1 MLFEYMLNYSYI
13 CFMKA
18 TKRKFSITK
27 LQKVAKILKTILALF
42 ISLTVTALAETV
54 MNLSYLDIPIQKI
67 GRFMELHEQVTNMQL
82 GEKRTLQGQ
91 WVTSHY
97 YGSGPSVVVQDNY
110 MNANDAIN
118 DDPWVHFREK
128 WQAASE
134 DERKEI
140 GAMVSEYQSF
150 WNGHTDEMRRID
162 WQNDHVFNEDADV
175 SGNFILVI
183 GKYNTSGN
191 QGDMGQAYHDWVT
204 VPAVESGVAMFGNHS
219 YHLTGSGSDVMVAN
233 GYKSM
238 HEFATS
244 LENATSGPAEA
255 RQKFW
260 SLVEGDHEDQ
270 IYIHQGHIVD
280 GKFVRA
286 NSN

>member
-1 MLFEYMLNYSYI
+1 M
-13 CFMKA
+13 
-18 TKRKFSITK
+18 
-27 LQKVAKILKTILALF
+27 KILKTILALF
-42 ISLTVTALAETV
+42 ISLTVTAQAETV

-67 GRFMELHEQVTNMQL
+67 GRFMELHEQVTNMQQ
-82 GEKRTLQGQ
+82 GDKRTLQGQ

-97 YGSGPSVVVQDNY
+97 YGSGPSVVIQDNY

-118 DDPWVHFREK
+118 DTPWVHVGEK
-128 WQAASE
+128 WEAASE
-134 DERKEI
+134 DERKEM

-162 WQNDHVFNEDADV
+162 WQNDHIFNEDSDF

-204 VPAVESGVAMFGNHS
+204 VPAVESGVALFGNHS

-238 HEFATS
+238 HEFATG
-244 LENATSGPAEA
+244 LENATTGSTEA

-286 NSN
+286 SSN

>member
-1 MLFEYMLNYSYI
+1 M
-13 CFMKA
+13 
-18 TKRKFSITK
+18 
-27 LQKVAKILKTILALF
+27 KILKALCAIF
-42 ISLTVTALAETV
+42 ITLSVSAQAETV
-54 MNLSYLDIPIQKI
+54 MNLSYLDVPIQKI
-67 GRFMELHEQVTNMQL
+67 GRFMELHEQVTNMAL

-91 WVTSHY
+91 WVFSHY
-97 YGSGPSVVVQDNY
+97 YGSGATIVVQDNY
-110 MNANDAIN
+110 ANANDAIN
-118 DDPWVHFREK
+118 DDPWVHLREK

-134 DERKEI
+134 EERKEM
-140 GAMVSEYQSF
+140 GAIVQEYQSF

-162 WQNDHVFNEDADV
+162 WENNHIVNSELAE
-175 SGNFILVI
+175 SGAWDTYFILVI

-191 QGDMGQAYHDWVT
+191 QGEMGQAYHDWVT
-204 VPAVESGVAMFGNHS
+204 IPAVESGVAMFGNHS

-286 NSN
+286 KSD

>member
-1 MLFEYMLNYSYI
+1 
-13 CFMKA
+13 
-18 TKRKFSITK
+18 
-27 LQKVAKILKTILALF
+27 
-42 ISLTVTALAETV
+42 
-54 MNLSYLDIPIQKI
+54 
-67 GRFMELHEQVTNMQL
+67 
-82 GEKRTLQGQ
+82 
-91 WVTSHY
+91 
-97 YGSGPSVVVQDNY
+97 

-162 WQNDHVFNEDADV
+162 WQNNHVFNENADV

-204 VPAVESGVAMFGNHS
+204 IPAVESGVAMFGNHS
-219 YHLTGSGSDVMVAN
+219 YHLTGSGSDLMVAN

-270 IYIHQGHIVD
+270 IYIHQGHIEN

>member
-1 MLFEYMLNYSYI
+1 M
-13 CFMKA
+13 
-18 TKRKFSITK
+18 
-27 LQKVAKILKTILALF
+27 KILKTILALF
-42 ISLTVTALAETV
+42 ISLTLTAQAETV
-54 MNLSYLDIPIQKI
+54 MNLSYLDVPIQKI
-67 GRFMELHEQVTNMQL
+67 GRFMELHEQVVNMQL
-82 GEKRTLQGQ
+82 GDKRTLQGQ
-91 WVTSHY
+91 WVVSHY
-97 YGSGPSVVVQDNY
+97 YGSGPSIVVQDNY
-110 MNANDAIN
+110 ANANDAIN
-118 DDPWVHFREK
+118 DDPWIHVREK

-134 DERKEI
+134 EEREEMGSI
-140 GAMVSEYQSF
+140 VSEYQSF
-150 WNGHTDEMRRID
+150 WNGHTDEMRRVD
-162 WQNDHVFNEDADV
+162 WQNDHVYNEDADT
-175 SGNFILVI
+175 SGPFILVI

-286 NSN
+286 SSN